1 MGSQHGQRYRQ
12 IVDRIEALL
21 RSDRGEQLHV
31 DDLCRVAAV
40 SERTLR
46 NAFRKVHGVSPY
58 RFLRGFRMTQARQAL
73 MAGRRAARHGDRSRD
88 AVRISRA
95 RPVFG
100 RLPLRLRRMPVD
112 HAASRRRARRDRS
125 AGIRLGRVPS
135 PHHEARQ
142 VRRPGRTRRQLIKAP
157 LYPPCLP
164 GMRGHRFIAP
174 TAPFSAPSGGGGL
187 VFRPAAF
194 RLISIRHGGL
204 DPA

>member
-73 MAGRRAARHGDRSRD
+73 MTAGARRGTVTEVAMQFGFLELGRFSVDYRSVFGECPSTTLRRAVEREATE
-88 AVRISRA
+88 APA
-95 RPVFG
+95 F
-100 RLPLRLRRMPVD
+100 
-112 HAASRRRARRDRS
+112 AA
-125 AGIRLGRVPS
+125 
-135 PHHEARQ
+135 
-142 VRRPGRTRRQLIKAP
+142 
-157 LYPPCLP
+157 
-164 GMRGHRFIAP
+164 
-174 TAPFSAPSGGGGL
+174 
-187 VFRPAAF
+187 AAF
-194 RLISIRHGGL
+194 RLPTMKPGKFSGPTEHV
-204 DPA
+204 AN

>member
-73 MAGRRAARHGDRSRD
+73 MAAGARRGTVTEVAMQFGFLELGRFSVDYRSAFGECPSTTLRRAVGREATE
-88 AVRISRA
+88 APAFAPAAYRIPAMKPGKFA
-95 RPVFG
+95 RPAEHV
-100 RLPLRLRRMPVD
+100 
-112 HAASRRRARRDRS
+112 AN
-125 AGIRLGRVPS
+125 
-135 PHHEARQ
+135 
-142 VRRPGRTRRQLIKAP
+142 
-157 LYPPCLP
+157 
-164 GMRGHRFIAP
+164 
-174 TAPFSAPSGGGGL
+174 
-187 VFRPAAF
+187 
-194 RLISIRHGGL
+194 
-204 DPA
+204 